1 MCWYKCPERKETCLT
16 LAFVKTMSLKEHTTI
31 F

>member
-1 MCWYKCPERKETCLT
+1 LT